1 MDANP
6 TCAKFPR
13 KLVLAFP
20 VPPDY
25 MIETDEGIRPQKIDY
40 WCYIERRS
48 RLVQF
53 AARLGLTKE
62 NESLMIAIEQAYTFI
77 YSNYKSEDQVILYF
91 YLTEMDLDRDLKA
104 AEILIKHL
112 QNGTRPGNSSGSQT
126 ISGSNVPPTR
136 IPIHGI
142 VAMVNREARG
152 MCEVNDELKSR
163 FPLGIEHIICGTY
176 DQGFR
181 SCATRLDMTGRVL
194 SREVFIAE
202 GDSDSELWRHCT
214 KHVLYW
220 EEDWIPKWDQHDPV
234 WTQQLDSTS
243 GDGSGGPSLELT
255 KPFGMYLHEL
265 RKYERLP
272 NVKEGRL
279 LVWKS
284 CRGVDRSNA

>member
-1 MDANP
+1 M
-6 TCAKFPR
+6 TESQ
-13 KLVLAFP
+13 
-20 VPPDY
+20 PDY

-53 AARLGLTKE
+53 AARLGLTKA
-62 NESLMIAIEQAYTFI
+62 S
-77 YSNYKSEDQVILYF
+77 LYF

-142 VAMVNREARG
+142 VAMGMCNVRVHIPHSFRSSLTPVNSEARG

-194 SREVFIAE
+194 SREAFIAE